1 MSERVVGLNGRDVRG
16 DERKVLSE
24 LAFEHY
30 PVCVDAGEGE
40 RDFPSFDA
48 AREYI
53 SAMFAETQTS
63 GD

>member
-16 DERKVLSE
+16 DEGKVLSE

-30 PVCVDAGEGE
+30 PVRVDAGEGE
-40 RDFPSFDA
+40 RVFPSFDA

-53 SAMFAETQTS
+53 SAVFAGDHTS
-63 GD
+63 DG